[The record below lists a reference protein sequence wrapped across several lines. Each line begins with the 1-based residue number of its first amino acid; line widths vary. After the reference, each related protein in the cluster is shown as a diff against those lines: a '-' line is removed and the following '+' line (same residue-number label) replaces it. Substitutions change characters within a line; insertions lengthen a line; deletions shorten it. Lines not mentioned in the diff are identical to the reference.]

1 MKIKFTNSLY
11 MFSKFIMASSLSNL
25 LGLFLFFVI
34 LYLSSSYSLA
44 LVSSYIVF
52 ILINFKL
59 QSSFVFMKPDL
70 AFTSKIGFFLV
81 YFICFVF
88 NFLFL
93 SIFSF
98 ENNFHI
104 FLMQFAYMVLNA
116 FIIFPTL
123 KRLIFF

>member
-1 MKIKFTNSLY
+1 MKMKFTNSLY
-11 MFSKFIMASSLSNL
+11 MFSKFIMASGLSNI
-25 LGLFLFFVI
+25 LGLLLFFVI
-34 LYLSSSYSLA
+34 LYFSSSYSLA
-44 LVSSYIVF
+44 LASAYIVF
-52 ILINFKL
+52 ILINLKL

-70 AFTSKIGFFLV
+70 AFKSKIGFFLV
-81 YFICFVF
+81 YFICFAF

-104 FLMQFAYMVLNA
+104 FLMQFAYMVINA